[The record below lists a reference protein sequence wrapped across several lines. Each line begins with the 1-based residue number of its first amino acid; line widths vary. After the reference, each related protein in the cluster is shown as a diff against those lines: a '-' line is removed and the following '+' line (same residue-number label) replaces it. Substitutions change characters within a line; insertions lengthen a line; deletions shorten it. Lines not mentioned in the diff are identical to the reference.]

1 MPHWIRLHCL
11 GWLLVIGG
19 GTFAPALAGPQET
32 DWDKYTSA
40 GRKAVQDKRYEEA
53 EKQFKVALREAEK
66 LKPDGLT
73 LAQSLRNLADVYKTQ
88 GKYADAEALCKR
100 YLAILEKVL
109 GPELPEVAGGLNDL
123 SGLYYAEGKYAAA
136 EPLLK
141 RSLAILE
148 KVLGPEQPEV
158 AKSLNNL
165 ATLYYAESKY
175 AEAEPLLKRS
185 LMISEKALGPED
197 PLVATCLSNLAELY
211 RIEGKYA
218 EAEPLAKRSLMI
230 REKALGPEHPDVT
243 DSLSNLALV
252 YQDEGK
258 YAEAEPLYKRALA
271 IDEKALGPE
280 HPGVAVSLNNLAGLY
295 RDEGKYAEAEP
306 LYKRALAIDEKALG
320 PEYPGV
326 ANMLNNLAELY
337 RDEGKYAEAEPLHK
351 RSLEIYEKALG
362 PESRDLATSLGNLAE
377 LYRAE
382 GKYAEAEPLYKRS
395 LEIYE
400 KTLGLEHR
408 DVASSLNNLGELY
421 RAEGKYAE
429 AEPLYKR
436 SLEINEKTL
445 GPEHPEVASSLH
457 NLAELY
463 NAEGKYA
470 EAEPLYKR
478 SLAILEKALG
488 PEHPNVATSLGNLA
502 RLYQDEG
509 KHVEAEPLLKRSLM
523 IREKALGSE
532 HPDVAI
538 SLNKLALLYYA
549 EGRPEQAD
557 SFFDRSLRNY
567 ASQFGYLF
575 PYMTEKERLSFLNTF
590 LGVFPVYY
598 SFCFQYGKQDPA
610 LIGKMYDV
618 VLWQKGFVGR
628 SVAATRAKIAA
639 SNDKEALSLFEK
651 LTAKRSQLAALLFS
665 KPTDQTQWK
674 QRVDQL
680 TQEANGIEAELLK
693 RSRSLAEE
701 KKMPQ
706 VTWKDVQGTLKPR
719 EAAVELVR
727 FRFHDRKQWTDKTY
741 YVALIVTTET
751 KSAPAL
757 VSLGEAEDLEDV
769 PLMKYRDLSSEHS
782 VNARPDD
789 SVFRSLWQ
797 PMESALGTAQRIY
810 LSPDGVLNLV
820 SFPVLPIGHERRLM
834 DKYDLRVVSSTK
846 DLVREGSS
854 TASKSAVLI
863 GDPQFDLTE
872 AQQRA
877 ALQKV
882 SPGSSESGSF
892 VASGTSGL
900 RSQELR
906 EGKKLA
912 ALPGSK
918 AEIASIRSLLQK
930 QGWWVDVYTQESATE
945 ESIQRLQGPRLLH
958 VATHAF
964 FLSDQAEI
972 FSKTSPRLPPGF
984 EDPMLRSGLFFAGA
998 NRVLQGEKPAE
1009 DLEDGILT
1017 AYEATDLNLQGTELV
1032 VLSACETGLGKIGNG
1047 EGVFGLRRALEEA
1060 GAQAVLMSLW
1070 AVPDRETQE
1079 LMTLFYGKWLAGEDK
1094 QQALHDAEMELRAT
1108 VKARYGEDRPFY
1120 WGGFVLVGR

>member
-1 MPHWIRLHCL
+1 
-11 GWLLVIGG
+11 
-19 GTFAPALAGPQET
+19 
-32 DWDKYTSA
+32 
-40 GRKAVQDKRYEEA
+40 
-53 EKQFKVALREAEK
+53 
-66 LKPDGLT
+66 
-73 LAQSLRNLADVYKTQ
+73 
-88 GKYADAEALCKR
+88 
-100 YLAILEKVL
+100 
-109 GPELPEVAGGLNDL
+109 
-123 SGLYYAEGKYAAA
+123 
-136 EPLLK
+136 
-141 RSLAILE
+141 
-148 KVLGPEQPEV
+148 
-158 AKSLNNL
+158 
-165 ATLYYAESKY
+165 
-175 AEAEPLLKRS
+175 
-185 LMISEKALGPED
+185 
-197 PLVATCLSNLAELY
+197 
-211 RIEGKYA
+211 
-218 EAEPLAKRSLMI
+218 
-230 REKALGPEHPDVT
+230 
-243 DSLSNLALV
+243 
-252 YQDEGK
+252 
-258 YAEAEPLYKRALA
+258 
-271 IDEKALGPE
+271 
-280 HPGVAVSLNNLAGLY
+280 
-295 RDEGKYAEAEP
+295 
-306 LYKRALAIDEKALG
+306 
-320 PEYPGV
+320 
-326 ANMLNNLAELY
+326 
-337 RDEGKYAEAEPLHK
+337 
-351 RSLEIYEKALG
+351 
-362 PESRDLATSLGNLAE
+362 
-377 LYRAE
+377 
-382 GKYAEAEPLYKRS
+382 
-395 LEIYE
+395 
-400 KTLGLEHR
+400 
-408 DVASSLNNLGELY
+408 
-421 RAEGKYAE
+421 
-429 AEPLYKR
+429 
-436 SLEINEKTL
+436 
-445 GPEHPEVASSLH
+445 
-457 NLAELY
+457 
-463 NAEGKYA
+463 
-470 EAEPLYKR
+470 
-478 SLAILEKALG
+478 
-488 PEHPNVATSLGNLA
+488 
-502 RLYQDEG
+502 
-509 KHVEAEPLLKRSLM
+509 
-523 IREKALGSE
+523 
-532 HPDVAI
+532 
-538 SLNKLALLYYA
+538 
-549 EGRPEQAD
+549 
-557 SFFDRSLRNY
+557 
-567 ASQFGYLF
+567 
-575 PYMTEKERLSFLNTF
+575 
-590 LGVFPVYY
+590 
-598 SFCFQYGKQDPA
+598 
-610 LIGKMYDV
+610 
-618 VLWQKGFVGR
+618 
-628 SVAATRAKIAA
+628 
-639 SNDKEALSLFEK
+639 
-651 LTAKRSQLAALLFS
+651 
-665 KPTDQTQWK
+665 
-674 QRVDQL
+674 
-680 TQEANGIEAELLK
+680 
-693 RSRSLAEE
+693 LAEE

-1079 LMTLFYGKWLAGEDK
+1079 LMTLFYNKWLAGEDK

-1120 WGGFVLVGR
+1120 WGGFVLVGSDKSHGASEIPSPTLAPKGDSTVTRTAVNGNEQAAKIIELVEPVYPPLARQARIQGTVRLHAIIGTDGRIEELEAISGHPLLIQSAIDAVRKWRYAPTSVNGQPADVETIIDVVFSLEKDYPQSP